1 LHQPST
7 DTPALTEGIDA
18 DIIERSLNTTQPMVE
33 AHKTNDVLLSQSYKE
48 LASLNRFSE
57 HGPW

>member
-7 DTPALTEGIDA
+7 DTLALSGGIDA
-18 DIIERSLNTTQPMVE
+18 DIVERSLNTTQPMVE
-33 AHKTNDVLLSQSYKE
+33 AYKADDVLLSHSYKE

-57 HGPW
+57 HRPW